1 MRQLSE
7 AVLIMKI
14 MDDFIVANNIGPSRL
29 LSTWLLPNAYKTYF
43 KNVSSQPSFDCLEF
57 KRDSE
62 HSIIQL
68 LNNEL

>member
-1 MRQLSE
+1 MAI
-7 AVLIMKI
+7 AVAVHV
-14 MDDFIVANNIGPSRL
+14 DVAKCVQATG
-29 LSTWLLPNAYKTYF
+29 TYF